1 MAEANWFW
9 AKDGQQNGPVEG
21 GAIAKLVADATL
33 GADDL
38 IWKEGMAEWIPVSR
52 VPALAK
58 YLQKSAANPA
68 GTPVEPAPVEATVEP
83 TPIQETAPTTVGYY
97 NPSGTLPPRAAA
109 TLSKHAKPRGDVGD
123 WPLDD
128 AQVAQFDAALKLRK
142 RIDGAAS
149 LFRLLFL
156 IIAIADVAGIF
167 VALAMVSNPRGPAG
181 AMIGIFVGGLFYA
194 GLTALYYFAWKGT
207 VRSQAWA
214 PLTMGILF
222 SLGALFYVGMIA
234 LAQSNSRGG
243 DATAILI
250 GGSFGVLLVG
260 AFAYVSF
267 RAYAA
272 IPRYLRQPAWCQEL
286 LSKTSGK

>member
-1 MAEANWFW
+1 
-9 AKDGQQNGPVEG
+9 
-21 GAIAKLVADATL
+21 
-33 GADDL
+33 
-38 IWKEGMAEWIPVSR
+38 
-52 VPALAK
+52 
-58 YLQKSAANPA
+58 
-68 GTPVEPAPVEATVEP
+68 VEATVEP

-272 IPRYLRQPAWCQEL
+272 IPQYLRQPAWCQEL

>member
-1 MAEANWFW
+1 
-9 AKDGQQNGPVEG
+9 
-21 GAIAKLVADATL
+21 
-33 GADDL
+33 
-38 IWKEGMAEWIPVSR
+38 
-52 VPALAK
+52 
-58 YLQKSAANPA
+58 
-68 GTPVEPAPVEATVEP
+68 
-83 TPIQETAPTTVGYY
+83 
-97 NPSGTLPPRAAA
+97 
-109 TLSKHAKPRGDVGD
+109 
-123 WPLDD
+123 
-128 AQVAQFDAALKLRK
+128 
-142 RIDGAAS
+142 
-149 LFRLLFL
+149 
-156 IIAIADVAGIF
+156 
-167 VALAMVSNPRGPAG
+167 
-181 AMIGIFVGGLFYA
+181 MIGIFVGGLFYA

-272 IPRYLRQPAWCQEL
+272 IPQYLRQPAWCQEL